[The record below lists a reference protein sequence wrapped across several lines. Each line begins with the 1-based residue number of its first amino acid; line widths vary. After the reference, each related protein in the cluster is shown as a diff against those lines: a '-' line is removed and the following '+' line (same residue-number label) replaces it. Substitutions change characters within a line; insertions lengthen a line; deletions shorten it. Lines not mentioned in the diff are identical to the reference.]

1 MSVVYINNDGNIVD
15 KPIYSYSLDEK
26 RGIKALVDILTEK
39 NEDEYADKINNA
51 IEQDTHPSFLVS
63 YIEGMNLFDPCN
75 FLWTAFKINR
85 KPIAYKYKSV
95 TLSELDTGLIHI
107 EEKHLVKHTPI
118 TIIDWPIFFPDW
130 VITTS

>member
-15 KPIYSYSLDEK
+15 KPTYSYSLDEK
-26 RGIKALVDILTEK
+26 RGIKALIGILTEK
-39 NEDEYADKINNA
+39 NEDEYIDKIYNA

-75 FLWTAFKINR
+75 LLWAAFKINR

-95 TLSELDTGLIHI
+95 TLDYGLNRT
-107 EEKHLVKHTPI
+107 EEKRLAKHTHG
-118 TIIDWPIFFPDW
+118 TLVEWSDFFPDW
-130 VITTS
+130 G